1 MEDNDDSDA
10 KLREEIEAELDKI
23 SISSLENNEVEN
35 DSESETQSDNSDTD
49 LIELPESVL
58 HCINVIKNKSKT
70 AEELFLQDLEDTDVF
85 SCSYG
90 TVSNNHMHLRTG
102 SAAESKANSEQLMKI
117 LSVIEKEEFMRS
129 LTHSARSDSVP
140 EPVIFDT
147 PMDECILSDDADLS
161 FGYFEVEERC
171 RKSFEAWQ
179 DKQREL
185 EDKDKETLE
194 AQSDLEKQKFQE
206 DDEKRHCW
214 IKQFEAEK
222 EKLENLQKQ
231 DQDKM
236 NDELHKEEKIW
247 KEKYREHEE
256 RIRNL
261 HLQMEEE
268 RTRLRELQEKEK
280 TRLLNLQHNAAVKI
294 QAIYR
299 GFITYRKYSPI
310 IREQIE
316 NKKKKAQE
324 RKEKEAKI
332 RQKEEERRRRIEE
345 EQRIEEARKKKM
357 LEERRR
363 REREYEE
370 KKSILRQE
378 REEQRNREKMRPR
391 EDARQPLI
399 ISCALRKGEGHVKQV
414 AVANVLKNKVAKA
427 EELEDTNSK
436 KQEAVCLVQQ
446 SNKRENVRKQLAL
459 TEPVGVKLKPSQA
472 MLEESKMN
480 AKNENLP
487 KLKMNENVPKP
498 KMNEKSEN
506 LSKKQYSQKLVNQ
519 EINLENIDQKYELKN
534 LDLQENV
541 NTQCQGQERKSQTQK
556 EENVDHGTN
565 ENVGQETQIMFGFE
579 AAESIGV
586 ELKTSQAILTELKMN
601 EKNENLPKLKM
612 NEKSENLP
620 KKQCSEKVVN
630 QEINFESIDQK
641 YELKT
646 SDLKENVD
654 TQCQGQERKT
664 QTQTEENVE
673 QATKADVG
681 QETQIMFGF
690 AATESIGVELK
701 PRQVILAELKMNEKN
716 ENLPKFK
723 MNGNVPKLKMD
734 EKSKNLPKKQCS
746 EKLVNQEINLENID
760 QTNELKNSDLQE
772 NVDTQCEGQERK
784 SQTQKEENVD
794 HSTNE
799 NVGQE
804 TQTMFGFAAAESI
817 GVELKTSQEILTE
830 LKMNEKNENLPKLKM
845 NEKSENLPKK
855 QCSEKLVNQEINLE
869 NIDQKYELKNSDLKE
884 NVDTQCQGQERK
896 TQTQKEENVEHA
908 TKANVGQETQI
919 MFGHKQKMSEEDNIG
934 AQAIINDTQE
944 RLTEKVEKRDLTEQ
958 NRSLYEGNYSSTI
971 SMQKDPLP
979 LIFENPAPVERN
991 VMLEDEE
998 IDLKSK
1004 RIEEIPKDNVL
1015 TCDAVI
1021 INSSALVHTEGN
1033 TNQQGSVS
1041 GKLAPSEEA
1050 GRHSANSPLVTE
1062 EGDSP
1067 KSEIK
1072 DIPEQWKQTK
1082 AEMDSGLAC
1091 SLSQVTVSSS
1101 VEERRLAWIKSF
1113 KPWPEI
1119 FEQNQLKEIIKKK
1132 RLVKCP
1138 ANTMPPLDTS
1148 AILRHGPWNTLQQV
1162 TAITFQDLP
1171 GCSLSTLA
1179 ECTNLQL
1186 LSLQRCGLTSL
1197 HGLNHCKKL
1206 KYIDAQENHIE
1217 TINCENLENLCV
1229 VLLNKNLLTS
1239 IHGLD
1244 GCTNIKNLE
1253 LSHNK
1258 ITRIS
1263 GLESLK
1269 YLQQLTVDHNQLIS
1283 TKGLC
1288 EAPTIIYLDC
1298 SHNHL
1303 TDIDGIGNCGLLQ
1316 IVKLQGNYLREPPS
1330 LKNHVLLRELHLDD
1344 NSILNV
1350 EGLSSCWLPLLRD
1363 LSLAQ
1368 NSLTTIVPLFHFVS
1382 LEKLDVSN
1390 NCLSDLTSVMCWFNA
1405 CYSLRELCLTGNPV
1419 LQEINWR
1426 HSILKILPALRILN
1440 GDILKPHSDVHIEEH
1455 YHQDL
1460 GCLLA
1465 LCQYQL
1471 QEFNLLTDKYI
1482 TQKRDILTL
1491 RAADKLCHYY
1501 ENLMKLSDECRRAH
1515 EHGDVNIIKRT
1526 EPDTEKKHPAFS
1538 NTNSTLQNEGFHS
1551 WTDSPDTSENLMD
1564 SGSRPSPLNWEEPE
1578 GSQEKNIVQK
1588 NENSRIGS
1596 PTTRRASFRE
1606 MKIANSDNH
1615 QNTEPSETSK
1625 AAVLIQAQWRS
1636 YVARRQINFSAKTD
1650 PTTTEPLH
1658 NPFTNNQTTSNEER
1672 RKNVTNIQQLRE
1684 KAALHIQAVWKGFIL
1699 RKKLAMALEALR
1711 NEESGEEYE
1720 EIDLEDFEYD
1730 EDALEKEWP
1739 VLDSTGFPSQTL
1751 PSSNQLPWPKNKN
1764 SQALKHDE
1772 TSLPVPTRPAQAWLW
1787 NEKENL
1793 FSSEQTQLSSR
1804 SENRT
1809 LSRTPES
1816 NTSRK
1821 SLLQSEKEEKISE
1834 EWGFKDIS
1842 TAQQMLKRA
1851 QKMKSKKLRKNLD
1864 PSVRLALFKKNNNE
1878 VSVPKPSK
1886 KTPLRRDGY
1895 FEDEEEDALSKPTT
1909 VNEKSERSREYTY
1922 QWLHTQVGVPEA
1934 TSSRTL
1940 KCNHFLPELDPD
1952 VLNGGR
1958 VQLVARLVSREDTD
1972 LDLFSMTS
1980 GSALSV
1986 NREKKSQARRSSSG
2000 SSSCSSKKI
2009 LAPMITN
2016 TRPSIKERISFRD
2029 NPVRFSGG
2037 WGSGKKKA
2045 KTST

>member
-1 MEDNDDSDA
+1 MEDNDDSEA

-23 SISSLENNEVEN
+23 SISSSENDEVEN
-35 DSESETQSDNSDTD
+35 DSESETQSDDSDTD

-58 HCINVIKNKSKT
+58 HCINVIKNKSKS

-90 TVSNNHMHLRTG
+90 TVSNYHMHLRTG
-102 SAAESKANSEQLMKI
+102 SAAEAKANSEQLMKI

-179 DKQREL
+179 DKQKEL
-185 EDKDKETLE
+185 EDKDKETLK

-206 DDEKRHCW
+206 DDEKRHFW

-222 EKLENLQKQ
+222 EKLENLQKK

-280 TRLLNLQHNAAVKI
+280 ARLLNLQHNAAVKI
-294 QAIYR
+294 QATYR
-299 GFITYRKYSPI
+299 GFITYQKYSPI

-316 NKKKKAQE
+316 NKKRKARE
-324 RKEKEAKI
+324 WKEKEAKI

-345 EQRIEEARKKKM
+345 EQRIEEERKKKM

-399 ISCALRKGEGHVKQV
+399 ISCAVRKGEGHTKQL
-414 AVANVLKNKVAKA
+414 AVANVSNNKVAKA
-427 EELEDTNSK
+427 EELADTNSK

-459 TEPVGVKLKPSQA
+459 MEPTGVKLKPSQA
-472 MLEESKMN
+472 ILVETKMSAKNENLPKFKMN
-480 AKNENLP
+480 ENVPKLKMNEKSENLPKKQCSEKLVNREINLENMDQKYELKNSDLQENVNTQCQEQERKSQTQKQVNVDHGTKENVGQETQITFGFAVTESVGVELKTSQAILTELKMNENLP
-487 KLKMNENVPKP
+487 KLKMD
-498 KMNEKSEN
+498 EKSEN
-506 LSKKQYSQKLVNQ
+506 LPRKQCSEKLVNQ
-519 EINLENIDQKYELKN
+519 EINLENIGQKYELKN
-534 LDLQENV
+534 SDLQENV

-556 EENVDHGTN
+556 EENVEQATK
-565 ENVGQETQIMFGFE
+565 ENVGQETQIMFGF
-579 AAESIGV
+579 AVTESVGV
-586 ELKTSQAILTELKMN
+586 ELKPGQTILAEFKM
-601 EKNENLPKLKM
+601 NENLPKLKM
-612 NEKSENLP
+612 DEKSENLP
-620 KKQCSEKVVN
+620 
-630 QEINFESIDQK
+630 
-641 YELKT
+641 
-646 SDLKENVD
+646 
-654 TQCQGQERKT
+654 
-664 QTQTEENVE
+664 
-673 QATKADVG
+673 
-681 QETQIMFGF
+681 M
-690 AATESIGVELK
+690 
-701 PRQVILAELKMNEKN
+701 
-716 ENLPKFK
+716 
-723 MNGNVPKLKMD
+723 
-734 EKSKNLPKKQCS
+734 KQCS
-746 EKLVNQEINLENID
+746 EKLVN
-760 QTNELKNSDLQE
+760 
-772 NVDTQCEGQERK
+772 R
-784 SQTQKEENVD
+784 
-794 HSTNE
+794 
-799 NVGQE
+799 
-804 TQTMFGFAAAESI
+804 
-817 GVELKTSQEILTE
+817 
-830 LKMNEKNENLPKLKM
+830 
-845 NEKSENLPKK
+845 
-855 QCSEKLVNQEINLE
+855 EINLE
-869 NIDQKYELKNSDLKE
+869 NIDQKYELKNSDLQE

-896 TQTQKEENVEHA
+896 SQTQKQENVDHGTKENVGQETQIMFGFAVTESIGVELKTSQAILSELKMNEKNENLPKLKMDEKSENLPKKQYSEKLVNQEINLENIGQKYELKNSDLNENVNTQCQGQERKSQTQKEENVEQA
-908 TKANVGQETQI
+908 TKENVGQETQI
-919 MFGHKQKMSEEDNIG
+919 MFGHKQEMSEEDNTG
-934 AQAIINDTQE
+934 AQEIINDNQE
-944 RLTEKVEKRDLTEQ
+944 RPEQ
-958 NRSLYEGNYSSTI
+958 DRSLYKENCSSTI
-971 SMQKDPLP
+971 SMQKDPLS
-979 LIFENPAPVERN
+979 LILENPAPAERN
-991 VMLEDEE
+991 VMLEAKE

-1004 RIEEIPKDNVL
+1004 RIEEIPKNNVL
-1015 TCDAVI
+1015 PCDTVI
-1021 INSSALVHTEGN
+1021 MNSKAFVHTEGN
-1033 TNQQGSVS
+1033 THQQGSVS
-1041 GKLAPSEEA
+1041 GQLAPSEEA
-1050 GRHSANSPLVTE
+1050 GSHSANSPLVTA
-1062 EGDSP
+1062 EGDCP

-1072 DIPEQWKQTK
+1072 DISEQWKQTK
-1082 AEMDSGLAC
+1082 AQRDSGLAC
-1091 SLSQVTVSSS
+1091 SLSQATVLSS

-1119 FEQNQLKEIIKKK
+1119 FEQNQLKEVIKKK

-1138 ANTMPPLDTS
+1138 TNTMPPLDAS

-1186 LSLQRCGLTSL
+1186 LSLRRCGLTSL
-1197 HGLNHCKKL
+1197 HGLTHCKKL

-1217 TINCENLENLCV
+1217 TINCENLENLRA
-1229 VLLNKNLLTS
+1229 VLLNQNLLTS

-1244 GCTNIKNLE
+1244 GCTNIHNLE

-1263 GLESLK
+1263 GLEHLK
-1269 YLQQLTVDHNQLIS
+1269 YLQRLTVDHNQLIS

-1303 TDIDGIGNCGLLQ
+1303 TDIEGIGNCGLLQ
-1316 IVKLQGNYLREPPS
+1316 IVKLQGNYLRELPS

-1344 NSILNV
+1344 NSIVNV
-1350 EGLSSCWLPLLRD
+1350 EGLSSCWLPLLQD
-1363 LSLAQ
+1363 LSISQ

-1440 GDILKPHSDVHIEEH
+1440 GDILKPHSDVHIEEEH

-1460 GCLLA
+1460 ECLLA

-1482 TQKRDILTL
+1482 TQKGDILTL
-1491 RAADKLCHYY
+1491 PGADKLCQHY
-1501 ENLMKLSDECRRAH
+1501 ENLMKLSNECRRAH
-1515 EHGDVNIIKRT
+1515 EHGDVNIIKKA
-1526 EPDTEKKHPAFS
+1526 EPETEKKHPASS
-1538 NTNSTLQNEGFHS
+1538 NTNSILQNKVFHS
-1551 WTDSPDTSENLMD
+1551 WTDSPDPSENLMV
-1564 SGSRPSPLNWEEPE
+1564 SGSRPSPFKWEEPE
-1578 GSQEKNIVQK
+1578 GRSQEKNMAQK
-1588 NENSRIGS
+1588 NEHSRIGS
-1596 PTTRRASFRE
+1596 PSTRRASFRE
-1606 MKIANSDNH
+1606 MKMANSPMDNH
-1615 QNTEPSETSK
+1615 QNTEPGETSK
-1625 AAVLIQAQWRS
+1625 AAGLIQAQWRS
-1636 YVARRQINFSAKTD
+1636 YVAHRQINCSAKTQ
-1650 PTTTEPLH
+1650 PTTTELLH

-1672 RKNVTNIQQLRE
+1672 RKNIMNIQDLRE

-1730 EDALEKEWP
+1730 EDALEKDRP

-1793 FSSEQTQLSSR
+1793 FSSEQTQLSSSR

-1809 LSRTPES
+1809 LSQTPES
-1816 NTSRK
+1816 TTSRK

-1834 EWGFKDIS
+1834 EWGFKNIS

-1851 QKMKSKKLRKNLD
+1851 QKMKSKKLRKKLD
-1864 PSVRLALFKKNNNE
+1864 PSVRLALFKKNNHE
-1878 VSVPKPSK
+1878 VSVTKPSK
-1886 KTPLRRDGY
+1886 KTWLRRDNY
-1895 FEDEEEDALSKPTT
+1895 FEDEEEDALSKLTT
-1909 VNEKSERSREYTY
+1909 VNEKSERSHEYTY
-1922 QWLHTQVGVPEA
+1922 QWLHTQVGVPET
-1934 TSSRTL
+1934 TSSRAQ

-1952 VLNGGR
+1952 VLHGGR

-1972 LDLFSMTS
+1972 LDLSSMTS

-1986 NREKKSQARRSSSG
+1986 HREKKSQARRDSSG
-2000 SSSCSSKKI
+2000 SSSCSSKRI

-2016 TRPSIKERISFRD
+2016 TRPSLKERISFRD
-2029 NPVRFSGG
+2029 NPVRLSGG